1 MKNRIVISDKDL
13 DEDSRELI
21 HALITKHLRGLN
33 VERESRAFAIEVDIG
48 DSQKRPLSRTHWA
61 MTNR

>member
-13 DEDSRELI
+13 YEDSRELI

-48 DSQKRPLSRTHWA
+48 DSQNGL
-61 MTNR
+61 